1 MGYGSGTLSRT
12 LPFRIQPDMSQ
23 PPPDA
28 AKPHVTLTE
37 NPPTSVLGILS
48 RLGPGLIIA
57 GSIVGSGEL
66 ITTTS
71 TAGKAGFA
79 LLWLILIG
87 CVIKVF
93 VQVEF
98 GRYSV
103 VTGKT
108 TMEGLNEVPGPRIH
122 RLGNWLIWYWFFMFL
137 SSLGQLGGIV
147 GGVGQAMAISAPLT
161 QTQRDYNAYRQVTT
175 QLEVT
180 EAELRLRENQEDI
193 DQSVVDAL
201 RVRLAKLREAKAS
214 YTVEVPTGHD
224 DRTWAIIL
232 TVGTAILLVLG
243 RYKFIEAATTA
254 LVAGFTFVTVINV
267 VLLQFNPIWGMTWED
282 LKFGM
287 SFQLPQGTDR
297 AKAISY
303 ALATFGIIGVGTNE
317 LLAYPY
323 FCIEK
328 GYARY
333 TGPRDETDSWAY
345 RARGWMRVMR
355 VDAWCSMVV
364 YTFATMAFYI
374 LGASILH
381 PIGLD
386 PKGSEMIRLLSV
398 MYEPIFGPY
407 APALFLIGAFAVL
420 YSTFFVANA
429 GHARVCADV
438 VRVLSY
444 GRISRDK
451 FVGWVRFFSGLL
463 PFVCLF
469 MYISYPEPR
478 GLILFSGL
486 MQALMLPM
494 LAAAALYFRYYRAD
508 DRLRPTFVWDAFLW
522 LSALGLLIVATW
534 ALYDSGPKLM
544 NAIQEWQAP

>member
-1 MGYGSGTLSRT
+1 MTEPAR
-12 LPFRIQPDMSQ
+12 
-23 PPPDA
+23 DA
-28 AKPHVTLTE
+28 AKPPVTLTE

-79 LLWLILIG
+79 LLWLIIIG

-108 TMEGLNEVPGPRIH
+108 TMEGLNEVPGPRLP
-122 RLGNWLIWYWFFMFL
+122 RLGNWLIWYWFVMFL

-161 QTQRDYNAYRQVTT
+161 QTQRDYNEYRQVTT

-180 EAELRLRENQEDI
+180 QAELRLRERQKDI
-193 DQSVVDAL
+193 DPKVIDEL
-201 RVRLAKLREAKAS
+201 RAREVKLSKANAK
-214 YTVEVPTGHD
+214 YTSAVKTGTD
-224 DRTWAIIL
+224 DRTWAVIL
-232 TVGTAILLVLG
+232 TFATAILLVLG
-243 RYKFIEAATTA
+243 RYRLIETATTA
-254 LVAGFTFVTVINV
+254 LVAGFTFVTMVNV
-267 VLLQFNPIWGMTWED
+267 VLLQLHPIWHMTWSD
-282 LKFGM
+282 LLHGL
-287 SFQLPQGTDR
+287 SFQLPEGSNRVQ
-297 AKAISY
+297 AVSF

-333 TGPRDETDSWAY
+333 TGPRDASASWAE

-364 YTFATMAFYI
+364 YTFATIAFYI

-386 PKGSEMIRLLSV
+386 AKGTEMVRTLSV

-438 VRVLSY
+438 VRVLSN

-463 PFVCLF
+463 PFVCLLV
-469 MYISYPEPR
+469 YLAYREPR
-478 GLILFSGL
+478 ALILFSGF

-494 LAAAALYFRYYRAD
+494 LAASALYFRYYRGD
-508 DRLRPTFVWDAFLW
+508 DRLRPTLLWDAFLW
-522 LSALGLLIVATW
+522 VSAVGLLIVAGWGIFDT
-534 ALYDSGPKLM
+534 AKKAVTVEEPAVKSSATK
-544 NAIQEWQAP
+544 

>member
-1 MGYGSGTLSRT
+1 
-12 LPFRIQPDMSQ
+12 MSQ
-23 PPPDA
+23 PPRDVA
-28 AKPHVTLTE
+28 HPHVTLTE

-108 TMEGLNEVPGPRIH
+108 TMEGLNEVPGPRLH

-161 QTQRDYNAYRQVTT
+161 QTQRDYNAYRQIVT

-180 EAELRLRENQEDI
+180 DAELRLREKQPHI
-193 DQSVVDAL
+193 DQKVVDEL
-201 RVRLAKLREAKAS
+201 RARQEKLRISNAR
-214 YTVEVPTGHD
+214 YTSPVPTGRD
-224 DRTWAIIL
+224 DRTWGCIL
-232 TVGTAILLVLG
+232 TVVTAILLVLG
-243 RYKFIEAATTA
+243 RYKLIEAATTA

-267 VLLQFNPIWGMTWED
+267 ALLQMHPVWRMTWND
-282 LKFGM
+282 LVSGL
-287 SFQLPQGTDR
+287 SFQLPEGDDR
-297 AKAISY
+297 IKAVSF

-333 TGPRDETDSWAY
+333 TGPRDDTDSWAY
-345 RARGWMRVMR
+345 RARGWMKVMR

-386 PKGSEMIRLLSV
+386 AKGTEMIRTLSV

-407 APALFLIGAFAVL
+407 APALFLVGAFAVL

-438 VRVLSY
+438 VRVLSD

-451 FVGWVRFFSGLL
+451 FVTWVRIFSGLL

-469 MYISYPEPR
+469 MYLCYPEPR
-478 GLILFSGL
+478 ALILFSGL

-494 LAAAALYFRYYRAD
+494 LAGSALFFRYYRND
-508 DRLRPTFVWDAFLW
+508 SRLKPTIAWDFFLW
-522 LSALGLLIVATW
+522 LSALGLLIVACW
-534 ALYDSGPKLM
+534 GLFDSGVQARKS
-544 NAIQEWQAP
+544 IQEWQAPAPASKAPIVSPTK

>member
-1 MGYGSGTLSRT
+1 
-12 LPFRIQPDMSQ
+12 MSQ
-23 PPPDA
+23 PASQDTHPPI
-28 AKPHVTLTE
+28 TLTE

-147 GGVGQAMAISAPLT
+147 GGVGQAMAICAPIT
-161 QTQRDYNAYRQVTT
+161 QVQRDYNTYRQVVT

-180 EAELRLRENQEDI
+180 EAELRLREKQPNI
-193 DQSVVDAL
+193 DQTVVETL
-201 RVRLAKLREAKAS
+201 RARQEKLRAANAA
-214 YTVEVPTGHD
+214 YTSEVPIGRD
-224 DRTWAIIL
+224 DRTWAVIL
-232 TVGTAILLVLG
+232 TVGTAILLVVG
-243 RYKFIEAATTA
+243 RYKLLESATTI
-254 LVAGFTFVTVINV
+254 LVAMFTLVTVINV
-267 VLLQFNPIWGMTWED
+267 VLLQMDPIWRMTWDD
-282 LKFGM
+282 LKFGL
-287 SFQLPQGTDR
+287 SFQFPQGADR
-297 AKAISY
+297 GKAISF

-333 TGPRDETDSWAY
+333 TGPRDATDSWAN

-364 YTFATMAFYI
+364 YTFATVAFYI
-374 LGASILH
+374 LGASILY

-386 PKGSEMIRLLSV
+386 PKGAEMIRMLSV

-438 VRVLSY
+438 VRVLSN

-451 FVGWVRFFSGLL
+451 FASWVRIFCGLL

-469 MYISYPEPR
+469 MYLVYGEPR
-478 GLILFSGL
+478 SLILFSGF

-494 LAAAALYFRYYRAD
+494 LAAGALFFRYYRCD
-508 DRLRPTFVWDAFLW
+508 DRLRPSVLWDAFLW
-522 LSALGLLIVATW
+522 LSAFGLLVVAAW

-544 NAIQEWQAP
+544 QAINEWQAP